1 MSNIIP
7 PMVSSSPP
15 PIEDAIEEDED
26 EFGDFA
32 IADDSLNNAA
42 GDSFLDVAIVRF
54 VIIVL

>member
-26 EFGDFA
+26 EFGDFT
-32 IADDSLNNAA
+32 IADDSSNNAA
-42 GDSFLDVAIVRF
+42 GDSFLDVAVHN
-54 VIIVL
+54 IVL